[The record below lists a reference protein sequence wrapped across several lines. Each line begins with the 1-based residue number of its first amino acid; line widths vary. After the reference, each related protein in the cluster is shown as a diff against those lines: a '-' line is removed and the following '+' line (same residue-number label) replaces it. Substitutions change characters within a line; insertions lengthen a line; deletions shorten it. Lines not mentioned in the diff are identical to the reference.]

1 MPGCLEEPS
10 LFEALLQCECGL
22 EMFHTNN
29 VERSPLYP
37 LCFSGCCIHG
47 RYEAGHCVLSSSIS
61 VWFNGEMP
69 WDTLQCVVHCSADNQ
84 AKEDISSFC
93 T

>member
-1 MPGCLEEPS
+1 MSGCLEESS

-29 VERSPLYP
+29 VERCPLYP
-37 LCFSGCCIHG
+37 LCFSGSCIHG
-47 RYEAGHCVLSSSIS
+47 RYEAGHCILSSSIS

-69 WDTLQCVVHCSADNQ
+69 WDPLQRVVHHSADNQ